1 LNNLTYG
8 QFLLR
13 LNRFDKTSQDWLK
26 HRLLS
31 RWWPRDLRVAARYIE
46 QRVGSGTFYLYGAGS
61 HSLGLIDLL
70 QGNELLSQLLGVLDG
85 HPRPGQKVHSFDVFP
100 ADYALMDP
108 EGKIVLSHAEF
119 EDGMLE
125 DLLRMGIPRDRIV
138 PIYQDEIYG
147 QMAMETLWPDISTR
161 LANIPERGSQ
171 KRVVFVNARDRRIF
185 DDNIIGYLKS
195 LGRYQ
200 LIQVQM
206 DRLESVRDTSF
217 YDMTLS
223 ARNGIGLCLNILEHL
238 QPDLIYVQ
246 EHYSSGNF
254 LPLIPALAFPEL
266 PVVGEFY
273 DFLGLIFDDPYILS
287 RDSYWREKDVQLG
300 MDAERW
306 CIENLAGIVTK
317 ESGGLLKKYLSEANY
332 LEVQPHLARAGFV
345 ERQTSPEQPLRLVWA
360 GAIAPSH
367 LSSAIIGNNQLI
379 DVFSELVELGFS
391 VTAFS
396 SCQDWATLESQYPDY
411 LELAKSENFKI
422 LPRIPQQ
429 ELIVRMANE
438 FDYGI
443 AFGRLKEGHQQGL
456 SNKITVSGKI
466 FSYVAAGLPIL
477 VADYYEVMG
486 EWVEKY
492 DLGVLV
498 DPDQLDSLPGILA
511 QHNYSE
517 TVENIYRYRNQ
528 HNLDAL
534 LEEVTDFIDE
544 VLTEQVVESPPI

>member
-1 LNNLTYG
+1 LNNLTYD
-8 QFLLR
+8 QFLFR
-13 LNRFDKTSQDWLK
+13 VNRFDKASQDWLK

-31 RWWPRDLRVAARYIE
+31 RWWPRDMRVAARYIT
-46 QRVGSGTFYLYGAGS
+46 QQIGSAPFYLYGAGS

-70 QGNELLSQLLGVLDG
+70 QGNELLNQLLGVLDG

-100 ADYALMDP
+100 ADYALEEC

-147 QMAMETLWPDISTR
+147 QMAMDTLWPDISTQ

-171 KRVVFVNARDRRIF
+171 KRIVFVNARDRRIF

-206 DRLESVRDTSF
+206 DRLESVRDTSC

-254 LPLIPALAFPEL
+254 LPLIPALAFPGL

-306 CIENLAGIVTK
+306 CIENLGGIVTK
-317 ESGGLLKKYLSEANY
+317 ESGGLLKEYLAGANY
-332 LEVQPHLARAGFV
+332 LEVQPHLARASFV

-396 SCQDWATLESQYPDY
+396 SCPDWATLESQYPDY

-498 DPDQLDSLPGILA
+498 NPDQLDCLPEILA
-511 QHNYSE
+511 QHNYLE

-534 LEEVTDFIDE
+534 LEEVTGFIDD
-544 VLTEQVVESPPI
+544 VLTEQVVESP